1 MQIQWYPHICPPSP
15 PSQVY
20 VRRGY
25 IAYELNSLQ
34 HRQLLDG
41 TCLVEFQFMLPFSH
55 PNRYSI
61 PRPSAHSSYEI
72 FSAKLLDL
80 LLQCM
85 GTMEGRCWVSP
96 LWAVVSHRICGG

>member
-1 MQIQWYPHICPPSP
+1 MCRFSGTHIYTPSP

-34 HRQLLDG
+34 HRQLSDG

-55 PNRYSI
+55 PNRYGTLTFLPTPPMRSLMQ
-61 PRPSAHSSYEI
+61 I
-72 FSAKLLDL
+72 FWICFLNAWEPW
-80 LLQCM
+80 
-85 GTMEGRCWVSP
+85 EGG
-96 LWAVVSHRICGG
+96 AG